1 MSQSGRRTARQVYGD
16 LPLRKCRV
24 DTVEEG
30 QTLLRIHASSQ
41 KALKE
46 AVAKLNK
53 MSSIVRKWSE
63 ASW

>member
-1 MSQSGRRTARQVYGD
+1 VS
-16 LPLRKCRV
+16 
-24 DTVEEG
+24 TVEEG